1 MNIYIGN
8 LPLTTTEDDLRRV
21 FAGYGEVISVII
33 MNDAYIGSGQP
44 RSYGYVQMPLKADG
58 VHAIASLEGTMM
70 GGRAISIVEAL
81 PLAQE
86 NRITPV
92 HSGRQNR
99 PGRTRAR

>member
-8 LPLTTTEDDLRRV
+8 LPLTTTEDDLRQV
-21 FAGYGEVISVII
+21 FAVYGEVLSVII

-44 RSYGYVQMPLKADG
+44 RSYGYVQMSLKADG
-58 VHAIASLEGTMM
+58 TLAIAKLEGTMM

-86 NRITPV
+86 NRVAPV
-92 HSGRQNR
+92 HNGRPNR
-99 PGRTRAR
+99 PGRTRIR